1 MHLKHLTVGTAV
13 FAALLVAAPAGVAQT
28 AAQRGYSAPA
38 GSVQQQIGHD
48 DPSARVDAASDDAGG
63 GGLPFS
69 GLDLGLLA
77 GAGGILLATGLGVR
91 RLVGSSM
98 R

>member
-1 MHLKHLTVGTAV
+1 MHLKHLTVGAAV

-48 DPSARVDAASDDAGG
+48 DPSARVKAASDDAG

-69 GLDLGLLA
+69 GLDLGLLG

-91 RLVGSSM
+91 RLVGSGT

>member
-38 GSVQQQIGHD
+38 GSVQQQIGHH
-48 DPSARVDAASDDAGG
+48 DPSAHVNAASDDAG

-69 GLDLGLLA
+69 GLDLGLLG

-91 RLVGSSM
+91 RLVGSGT

>member
-1 MHLKHLTVGTAV
+1 MHLKHLPVGAAV
-13 FAALLVAAPAGVAQT
+13 FAALLVAAPAGIAQT

-48 DPSARVDAASDDAGG
+48 DPSAPANAASDDA

-69 GLDLGLLA
+69 GLDLGLLGA
-77 GAGGILLATGLGVR
+77 AGGILLATGLGVR
-91 RLVGSSM
+91 RLVGSGT